1 MKLKYL
7 AVHFSETSK
16 SPDMKL
22 ITCFASLLFISF
34 ITGCGNGSTTED
46 TPVKTENTA
55 DVQTAVPVDT
65 TPAKTVTAN
74 PQQVT
79 NTPTTTTF
87 TAPTTAVTTAAGL
100 NPEHGK
106 PGHRCDIAV
115 GAPLDSKPTPTT
127 AVNPQTNFS
136 SIKAPSINT
145 SPVATKTPVINTSA
159 PSTTAT
165 VANGLNPE
173 HGKPGH
179 RCEIAVGAPLDSK
192 PVVTTG
198 VPSSTV
204 STSSQTATP
213 TTPATVANG
222 LNPEHGKP
230 GHRCDIAVGAP
241 LDSKPKQ

>member
-1 MKLKYL
+1 MKFIKY
-7 AVHFSETSK
+7 V
-16 SPDMKL
+16 
-22 ITCFASLLFISF
+22 ASLLFISF
-34 ITGCGNGSTTED
+34 FTGCGNGSTED
-46 TPVKTENTA
+46 TQAKTENT
-55 DVQTAVPVDT
+55 TAVPVDT
-65 TPAKTVTAN
+65 TPVTTVAAN
-74 PQQVT
+74 PQQVS
-79 NTPTTTTF
+79 NTPTTTTTF
-87 TAPTTAVTTAAGL
+87 TAPTTTAATTAGL

-115 GAPLDSKPTPTT
+115 GAPLDSKPTTPT

-136 SIKAPSINT
+136 SIKAPAINT
-145 SPVATKTPVINTSA
+145 SPVDTKTPVINTTS

-192 PVVTTG
+192 PVMTTG

-204 STSSQTATP
+204 STTTQAATP
-213 TTPATVANG
+213 AAVVNG